1 MTAQLT
7 LAPKL
12 DFGAVK
18 DLKTAILDQVGND
31 LEIDASDVEHM
42 GTLCLQV
49 LLAAANDWAT
59 AGHKFQ
65 IKNSSDTCLSQLSL
79 HGYTPDTIT
88 GEAAT

>member
-18 DLKTAILDQVGND
+18 DLKTAVLDQVGND

-59 AGHKFQ
+59 AGHKFL
-65 IKNSSDTCLSQLSL
+65 IKNSSDICLSQLSL

>member
-18 DLKTAILDQVGND
+18 DLKTAILDQIGND